1 MLPVKVLAAV
11 RTNVPAP
18 DLVNPPAPD
27 ITEPT
32 VAVSPESGLNTYE
45 LAVKNVPVTLPCVT
59 VNVATVSPLVSN
71 KDKSPPSTVTF
82 AVSAITV
89 PIVPSASFKTNV
101 PAETV

>member
-1 MLPVKVLAAV
+1 MPVK
-11 RTNVPAP
+11 TSVPAP
-18 DLVNPPAPD
+18 ALVKPPEPD
-27 ITEPT
+27 ITDPI
-32 VAVSPESGLNTYE
+32 VAVSPVSGLKTYE

-71 KDKSPPSTVTF
+71 KDKSPPSTIIF

-89 PIVPSASFKTNV
+89 PVVPSASFKTNV